1 MRRKFRAFASKM
13 MYCRM
18 LRDLN
23 SPPFRLLLR
32 RSTWLVGV
40 LALGLVISLTYSTN
54 LVGSAR
60 GPATGT
66 DLAPAASS
74 ARTVGVVP
82 GRKWVAVQSVAQ
94 PRTAGRTAYA
104 VGVQVKAQR
113 GTPWAKIQI
122 RQLKGR
128 KAVARAV
135 LKPGATTR
143 AWRTLRL
150 GLVSKKGKSRI
161 QVRVKASAARSIA
174 VRVTAI
180 NARAVAPSG
189 GGGGG
194 GAASTGACVSNKLG
208 IPSSGAYAGAVVG
221 GKVSL
226 ASREKAYGRRMGVHR
241 TYHSASGVSAAAKQ
255 ARSDVA
261 AKRVPWMSFKVPGTW
276 KQMAAGK
283 YDAWALG
290 LTKQLNA
297 VPGPVWIAFHHEP
310 ESEGQAVAD
319 WTRMQAHLMRIVKDH
334 SDNIATTMI
343 VMGYWQAMGNKPELK
358 LPRLWPGNG
367 LIDIIG
373 MDPYNF
379 YSTMSNGQRNT
390 KMTDL
395 RPWFSLFNSFAAAHG
410 ARWGV
415 AETAYT
421 NEAAAK
427 NPAWITNTFNQLV
440 AYRGVAMSYFDTT
453 LNNSGNSWPL
463 LTSAKLAAHAKNVRA
478 SKHIC

>member
-1 MRRKFRAFASKM
+1 MV
-13 MYCRM
+13 YCRM
-18 LRDLN
+18 LRDLKT
-23 SPPFRLLLR
+23 PPFRLLLR
-32 RSTWLVGV
+32 RSAWLVGV
-40 LALGLVISLTYSTN
+40 VALGLVASLTYATTG
-54 LVGSAR
+54 VGSA
-60 GPATGT
+60 GPAAGR
-66 DLAPAASS
+66 DLVPAASS

-82 GRKWVAVQSVAQ
+82 GRKWVVVQSIAQ
-94 PRTAGRTAYA
+94 TKAAGRTAYA

-128 KAVARAV
+128 KAVARSV

-150 GLVSKKGKSRI
+150 GLLSKKGKSRI
-161 QVRVKASAARSIA
+161 QVRVKASAPRSIA

-180 NARAVAPSG
+180 SGRRAAT
-189 GGGGG
+189 
-194 GAASTGACVSNKLG
+194 GAASSASSGACISNKLG
-208 IPSSGAYAGAVVG
+208 IPGSGAYAGAVVG
-221 GKVSL
+221 GSISL
-226 ASREKAYGRRMGVHR
+226 AARERAYGRTLGVHR
-241 TYHSASGVSAAAKQ
+241 TYHSASGVSGAVKQ
-255 ARSDVA
+255 ARRDVA
-261 AKRVPWMSFKVPGTW
+261 ANRVPWMSFKMPGTW
-276 KQMAAGK
+276 KQMAAGN
-283 YDAWALG
+283 YDSWALS
-290 LTKQLNA
+290 LTRQLDA

-310 ESEGQAVAD
+310 ESESQSVAD
-319 WTRMQAHLMRIVKDH
+319 WTRMQARLMRLVKNN

-343 VMGYWQAMGNKPELK
+343 VMGYWQAMGNKPEYK
-358 LPRLWPGNG
+358 LARLWPGNG

-379 YSTMSNGQRNT
+379 YSTMSNGSRNT

-395 RPWFSLFNSFAAAHG
+395 RPWFSLFNSFARAHG

-421 NEAAAK
+421 NQAAAK
-427 NPAWITNTFNQLV
+427 NPAWITNTFTQLV

-478 SKHIC
+478 SKRIC

>member
-1 MRRKFRAFASKM
+1 M
-13 MYCRM
+13 
-18 LRDLN
+18 
-23 SPPFRLLLR
+23 
-32 RSTWLVGV
+32 GV
-40 LALGLVISLTYSTN
+40 LALGLVTSLTYSTN
-54 LVGSAR
+54 AVGGAR
-60 GPATGT
+60 GTATST

-82 GRKWVAVQSVAQ
+82 TRKWVVVQSVAQ
-94 PRTAGRTAYA
+94 RKAAGRTAYA

-128 KAVARAV
+128 KVLAKRA
-135 LKPGATTR
+135 LKPGANTR

-150 GLVSKKGKSRI
+150 GLVSKRGLSRI
-161 QVRVKASAARSIA
+161 QVRVKASGARSVA

-180 NARAVAPSG
+180 NARPVVTS
-189 GGGGG
+189 G
-194 GAASTGACVSNKLG
+194 GAANTGACVSNKLG

-221 GKVSL
+221 GSISL
-226 ASREKAYGRRMGVHR
+226 ASRERSYGRRMGVHR
-241 TYHSASGVSAAAKQ
+241 TYQTASGVSGAVRQ

-261 AKRVPWMSFKVPGTW
+261 ANRVPWMSFKMPGTW

-283 YDAWALG
+283 YDSWALG
-290 LTKQLNA
+290 LTRQLNA

-319 WTRMQAHLMRIVKDH
+319 WTRMQAHLMRLVKAN

-358 LPRLWPGNG
+358 LARLWPGNG

-379 YSTMSNGQRNT
+379 YSTMSNGTRNT

-395 RPWFSLFNSFAAAHG
+395 RPWFSLFNSFARAHG

-421 NEAAAK
+421 NQAAAK
-427 NPAWITNTFNQLV
+427 NPAWITTTFNQLV

-463 LTSAKLAAHAKNVRA
+463 QTSAKLAAHARNVRA
-478 SKHIC
+478 SQRIC